1 MERGRLFLMEG
12 TVRFVAI
19 AGPLQ
24 RHSLRDHLNDVQ
36 PGLHVINDGHR
47 PHSLLE
53 SLSPIAGPSDVI
65 KFLVT
70 PPPNNCKVRIYLCTL
85 DTTLLAYFIIKA
97 RDLTG

>member
-24 RHSLRDHLNDVQ
+24 RHSLGDHLYDVQ
-36 PGLHVINDGHR
+36 PGLNVINDGHR
-47 PHSLLE
+47 PHFLLE
-53 SLSPIAGPSDVI
+53 SLSPIASPSDVI

-70 PPPNNCKVRIYLCTL
+70 PPPNNCKVRIYLYTI
-85 DTTLLAYFIIKA
+85 DAISLAYFIIKP
-97 RDLTG
+97 RTLTG